1 MTRLTGLTAVRPPA
15 DILPAALL
23 PANHRHSSKS
33 NAWTTPPYII
43 EPARVVLG
51 NIDLDPASSAWSN
64 RIVKAD
70 FYYTRRDDG
79 LKKPWRVAQRYK
91 GGRRAPTSIWLN
103 PPGGWHNG
111 RVGDSEVKHWWLKTL
126 SEWREPYFGHMLFLA
141 FSIEAL
147 QTTQVDCEYSLCDF
161 PTVIF
166 DRRVSYV
173 DPSTGKTWQGNTHA
187 SSITYIPGRLKR
199 TRLFFETFSRLGKPM
214 GPINWKGMAA

>member
-1 MTRLTGLTAVRPPA
+1 MPNE
-15 DILPAALL
+15 
-23 PANHRHSSKS
+23 PANNRHSSKS
-33 NAWTTPPYII
+33 AIWTTPPYII

-51 NIDLDPASSAWSN
+51 SIDLDPSSSAWSN
-64 RIVKAD
+64 KIVQAHTFFTKRQNGLRLPWSHV
-70 FYYTRRDDG
+70 YGRSLRRY
-79 LKKPWRVAQRYK
+79 LHKQRV
-91 GGRRAPTSIWLN
+91 PTSIWLN

-166 DRRVSYV
+166 NRRVSYI
-173 DPSTGKTWQGNTHA
+173 DPSTGKTVQGNTHA

-199 TRLFFETFSRLGKPM
+199 TRLFFETFHKLGKPM

>member
-1 MTRLTGLTAVRPPA
+1 MTEL
-15 DILPAALL
+15 
-23 PANHRHSSKS
+23 NNRHSSKS
-33 NAWTTPPYII
+33 NTWTTPPYII

-64 RIVKAD
+64 KIVKATH
-70 FYYTRRDDG
+70 FFTKKVDG
-79 LKKPWRVAQRYK
+79 LKHRWIHPYRKFNPC
-91 GGRRAPTSIWLN
+91 SIWLN

-166 DRRVSYV
+166 NRRVSYI
-173 DPSTGKTWQGNTHA
+173 DPSTGKTCQGNTHA
-187 SSITYIPGRLKR
+187 SSITYIPGRFNR
-199 TRLFFETFSRLGKPM
+199 TRLFFETFSKIGKPM
-214 GPINWKGMAA
+214 GPIDFTLTS